1 MEFQL
6 PDSNWTPGLVFAG
19 FVITLGVAVPAGFQG
34 SIINAPAEYI
44 QAWCRAVIS
53 TRFGIWLSDEELN
66 LLWASIVTV
75 AILFGV
81 FISIFGGILTC
92 KFGRKKSF
100 LICGIVLAL
109 AAPCFLLCRT
119 TSSIELLFLGRAIA
133 GSGLG
138 LAIAVLPLYLTELS
152 PLKLRGAVGVL
163 VPIGI
168 TAGVVLGQVVGLDQV
183 LGDEDSWQY
192 ALSCYALMLVL
203 CFVPYCWL
211 PESPE
216 YLFKVKNDPEGAV
229 EAIRKIFGQ
238 HSVGDDYFMCVKV
251 DHVDCEKTKSMS
263 LLAVLKDPSLRLPLV
278 LLCCMSAG
286 NGFSGINAIFFYSVS
301 TLERIGLPANEA
313 KLVSV
318 GLGCVNLVCSACG
331 PYLMA
336 RFNRRPLMLIS
347 CTACSITL
355 LLVTLMI
362 IFVESVTWFA
372 EASIAAML
380 LFIIAFQIGVGQ
392 IPFFIGSVKLQLFNL
407 DARSSAI
414 ALGSLGA
421 GMSNLIISMVFPIM
435 QHAWGAYAFL
445 PFSVY
450 CVMLAALVKRFLPET
465 RGRSVGDVARLM
477 ANGFR
482 KFDNP
487 QP

>member
-1 MEFQL
+1 MEGWYDL
-6 PDSNWTPGLVFAG
+6 RP
-19 FVITLGVAVPAGFQG
+19 
-34 SIINAPAEYI
+34 
-44 QAWCRAVIS
+44 S
-53 TRFGIWLSDEELN
+53 TTSQPHHF
-66 LLWASIVTV
+66 
-75 AILFGV
+75 
-81 FISIFGGILTC
+81 
-92 KFGRKKSF
+92 RKKSF

-238 HSVGDDYFMCVKV
+238 HSVGDDYFKCVKV

-286 NGFSGINAIFFYSVS
+286 NGFSGINAVRLRDS
-301 TLERIGLPANEA
+301 
-313 KLVSV
+313 
-318 GLGCVNLVCSACG
+318 
-331 PYLMA
+331 
-336 RFNRRPLMLIS
+336 
-347 CTACSITL
+347 L
-355 LLVTLMI
+355 LLQ
-362 IFVESVTWFA
+362 IFQNEFLQD
-372 EASIAAML
+372 IL
-380 LFIIAFQIGVGQ
+380 LLGI
-392 IPFFIGSVKLQLFNL
+392 
-407 DARSSAI
+407 DA
-414 ALGSLGA
+414 GA
-421 GMSNLIISMVFPIM
+421 
-435 QHAWGAYAFL
+435 H
-445 PFSVY
+445 
-450 CVMLAALVKRFLPET
+450 RT
-465 RGRSVGDVARLM
+465 AR
-477 ANGFR
+477 
-482 KFDNP
+482 
-487 QP
+487 Q

>member
-1 MEFQL
+1 MVSSRDLDPIWDLAFGRRVESAVGFHRNGGDFIRSVHQHL
-6 PDSNWTPGLVFAG
+6 WRDSNLQVWK
-19 FVITLGVAVPAGFQG
+19 
-34 SIINAPAEYI
+34 
-44 QAWCRAVIS
+44 
-53 TRFGIWLSDEELN
+53 EEVLPH
-66 LLWASIVTV
+66 LRDRTGAS
-75 AILFGV
+75 
-81 FISIFGGILTC
+81 S
-92 KFGRKKSF
+92 
-100 LICGIVLAL
+100 
-109 AAPCFLLCRT
+109 

-168 TAGVVLGQVVGLDQV
+168 TAGVVLGQIVGLDQV
-183 LGDEDSWQY
+183 LGDEVSWQY
-192 ALSCYALMLVL
+192 ALSCYALLLVF

-216 YLFKVKNDPEGAV
+216 YLFKVKIDPEGAV
-229 EAIRKIFGQ
+229 AAIRKLFGQ
-238 HSVGDDYFMCVKV
+238 NSVRDDYFKSVKV
-251 DHVDCEKTKSMS
+251 DHVDCETTKSMS
-263 LLAVLKDPSLRLPLV
+263 LLVVLKDPSLRLPLV

-392 IPFFIGSVKLQLFNL
+392 IPFFIGSGKL
-407 DARSSAI
+407 RSKIKIQA
-414 ALGSLGA
+414 
-421 GMSNLIISMVFPIM
+421 
-435 QHAWGAYAFL
+435 
-445 PFSVY
+445 
-450 CVMLAALVKRFLPET
+450 
-465 RGRSVGDVARLM
+465 
-477 ANGFR
+477 
-482 KFDNP
+482 
-487 QP
+487 